1 MQLEIYLSHRFKKSF
16 KKLTLLEQEIFYK
29 KMDFFINDRFHPSLR
44 TIHLQ
49 GSKLLMESSIN
60 MSIRILWRYETESL
74 ILFLDIGHHDI
85 LRKL

>member
-16 KKLTLLEQEIFYK
+16 KQLSSTEQETFYK
-29 KMDFFINDRFHPSLR
+29 KIDLFINDRFHPGLR
-44 TIHLQ
+44 TKRLQ
-49 GSKLLMESSIN
+49 SSKILMESSIN
-60 MSIRILWRYETESL
+60 MSIRIIWRYETESL